1 MHGAE
6 NSHSVVAVDRALHGV
21 WRSRA
26 CEVAGSF
33 RPPLPLC
40 GRSAAVASPSGVR
53 VSRARGVAGG
63 RDQRDLCEKPEA
75 FSYTTSPRSNPELP
89 TSFPTPEPP
98 SPTKTASGSYP
109 PPPTAPSAQQP
120 TSQPASQPASQ
131 PFHPFTPF
139 HYIPSEPR
147 SHPCPYRATFR
158 LVLLLHAQS
167 RRIGQ
172 YLLHLLS
179 LQVAYPGATP
189 LNATR

>member
-63 RDQRDLCEKPEA
+63 RDQRDLCEKLEA
-75 FSYTTSPRSNPELP
+75 SSHTT
-89 TSFPTPEPP
+89 
-98 SPTKTASGSYP
+98 P
-109 PPPTAPSAQQP
+109 PP
-120 TSQPASQPASQ
+120 
-131 PFHPFTPF
+131 
-139 HYIPSEPR
+139 
-147 SHPCPYRATFR
+147 R
-158 LVLLLHAQS
+158 L
-167 RRIGQ
+167 
-172 YLLHLLS
+172 
-179 LQVAYPGATP
+179 
-189 LNATR
+189 